1 MAIYLDLNLKNW
13 NSFCFTIKLLVK
25 LHLALILL
33 SYLNT
38 LYILKMGCEQSDI
51 AAFDEMVNNVNQGGQ
66 GHSQNRQPQ
75 VSSYGSTPQ
84 NYA

>member
-1 MAIYLDLNLKNW
+1 
-13 NSFCFTIKLLVK
+13 
-25 LHLALILL
+25 
-33 SYLNT
+33 
-38 LYILKMGCEQSDI
+38 MGCEQSDI